1 MRSRCKTRE
10 YLKKAC
16 KGKPSA
22 WIWRRIT
29 EEGGSAV
36 VEMALS
42 SVILFAVFFG
52 VFQTAMAFYSY
63 QYLSDAAREG
73 ARWAIVRGST
83 SCTNNGISGCGATP
97 TDVQTYI
104 RNLNYPGI
112 NSSNLTATV
121 SYYSAPSTSGGDW
134 VLCNNCNSPGK
145 RIKVYLQYSYPLNIP
160 FIPSQTLTMKSVSQ
174 MVIAQ

>member
-1 MRSRCKTRE
+1 MRSRCTISE
-10 YLKKAC
+10 GLKKAWRGE
-16 KGKPSA
+16 KSS
-22 WIWRRIT
+22 WIGRRIF
-29 EEGGSAV
+29 EESGSAV

-83 SCTNNGISGCGATP
+83 SCTNNGISGCGATG

-104 RNLNYPGI
+104 RNLGYPG
-112 NSSNLTATV
+112 
-121 SYYSAPSTSGGDW
+121 
-134 VLCNNCNSPGK
+134 
-145 RIKVYLQYSYPLNIP
+145 
-160 FIPSQTLTMKSVSQ
+160 
-174 MVIAQ
+174 

>member
-1 MRSRCKTRE
+1 MGSRYKIGE
-10 YLKKAC
+10 HLKKALRIEE
-16 KGKPSA
+16 SS
-22 WIWRRIT
+22 WIGRHIS

-42 SVILFAVFFG
+42 SVILFALFFG

-83 SCTNNGISGCGATP
+83 SCTNNGISGCGATG

-134 VLCNNCNSPGK
+134 VLCTGCNSPGK